1 MVFLWLET
9 ARSKMAPR
17 SACAT
22 AMSYAERLSG
32 KGVDVTEDDDIVR
45 VHALPPAIHPGAVG
59 DSVRGFLLQQHV
71 QGGKKPRE
79 LFCRMT
85 LGMLSQYMV

>member
-1 MVFLWLET
+1 
-9 ARSKMAPR
+9 MAPR

-32 KGVDVTEDDDIVR
+32 KASMSQKMTISSESMRSTTPFIQVPWGIR
-45 VHALPPAIHPGAVG
+45 CA
-59 DSVRGFLLQQHV
+59 DSCCSGTSRAA
-71 QGGKKPRE
+71 KTSRC
-79 LFCRMT
+79 FCRMT